1 MLRTAA
7 GGECKKGLVSDFF
20 PSGSWETCWCVMG
33 QDGNY
38 WGLTDESPLPSDRAR
53 GKHRGSCFNP
63 LAELGGGRVT

>member
-1 MLRTAA
+1 MLRPAV

-20 PSGSWETCWCVMG
+20 PSGICEMCWCVMR

-38 WGLTDESPLPSDRAR
+38 WGLTDEFPLPTDRDR

-63 LAELGGGRVT
+63 LAELRGGRVT